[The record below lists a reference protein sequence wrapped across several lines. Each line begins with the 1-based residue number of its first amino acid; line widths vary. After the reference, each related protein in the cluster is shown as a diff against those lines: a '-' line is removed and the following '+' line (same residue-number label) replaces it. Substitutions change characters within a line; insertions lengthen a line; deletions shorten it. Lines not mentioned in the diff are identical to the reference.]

1 VRDLEQ
7 RARPDRRVRARQTAP
22 DAGNGIMLKL
32 EDEGMKA
39 EIDIDME
46 TARIAA
52 ALAEIKR
59 EGAQR
64 KACYPRFVAAG
75 KLDAAESRRR
85 LTALADACRIVQA
98 VLADV
103 EELPF
108 LADGEQPAV
117 AVAAA
122 MAPKPLP
129 YDQGESVKD
138 APPVCRLCLHATAPR
153 LSGRADPA
161 PQKCG
166 ESPSG
171 FARGALRSAWRRK

>member
-1 VRDLEQ
+1 
-7 RARPDRRVRARQTAP
+7 
-22 DAGNGIMLKL
+22 
-32 EDEGMKA
+32 MKA

-138 APPVCRLCLHATAPR
+138 APPVCRLCLHP
-153 LSGRADPA
+153 
-161 PQKCG
+161 G
-166 ESPSG
+166 ESDG
-171 FARGALRSAWRRK
+171 GEGLAMGWRCTRVGCLAHECWTTLKLFTGGVA